1 MTSTMPRVRQ
11 CIAMLNKRSR
21 QGRPFSACR
30 RRIRHASAYQMD
42 NRQHALHSPDAPEI
56 GPNSL
61 PQKKFLTERSYRQI
75 PPKRKT
81 TTGGMN
87 RAPWL
92 VSVRQNHARRSVFLD
107 ISEEIAKIGRFEGG
121 QILWRPGVS
130 SKATRLISR

>member
-61 PQKKFLTERSYRQI
+61 PQKKFLTERRVLI
-75 PPKRKT
+75 PLKQVSLNANMKNDV
-81 TTGGMN
+81 TGRTRG
-87 RAPWL
+87 
-92 VSVRQNHARRSVFLD
+92 RRITLC
-107 ISEEIAKIGRFEGG
+107 
-121 QILWRPGVS
+121 LWGE
-130 SKATRLISR
+130 